1 MILEELSLK
10 GKTALVSGASSG
22 LGKGIALA
30 LAEAGADVVAAA
42 RNAERLEEVAKEIR
56 GLGRQAWAVQ
66 LDVSRS
72 SAFSAQV
79 ATIIEQCGQID
90 ILVNAAGM
98 NIRKPILE
106 VTEADWDYL
115 MSVQLKGVFFLSQAV
130 APYMIK
136 QGRGKIINIASLSSV
151 IGLANI
157 SIYCAAKG
165 GIAQL
170 TKAMAVEWAKHGINV
185 NAIGPGYYETPMTR
199 PVFEDP
205 ERVNWMLSRIPLGR
219 TGVPKDLAGAA
230 VYLASDA
237 SNYVTGQI
245 LYVDGGWLAS

>member
-205 ERVNWMLSRIPLGR
+205 ERVNWMLSRIPFGR

>member
-1 MILEELSLK
+1 MILDELSLK
-10 GKTALVSGASSG
+10 GKVALVSGASSG
-22 LGKGIALA
+22 LGKGIAVA

-42 RNAERLEEVAKEIR
+42 RNAERLKEVAGEIR
-56 GLGRQAWAVQ
+56 GLGRQAWAMQ
-66 LDVSRS
+66 LDVSQPS
-72 SAFSAQV
+72 TLAPQV
-79 ATIIEQCGQID
+79 AAIVEQCGHID

-170 TKAMAVEWAKHGINV
+170 TKAMAVEWAKYGINV

-199 PVFEDP
+199 PVFEDK
-205 ERVNWMLSRIPLGR
+205 ERVAWMLSRIPLGR

-230 VYLASDA
+230 VFLASDA
-237 SNYVTGQI
+237 SNYVTGHI

>member
-1 MILEELSLK
+1 VI
-10 GKTALVSGASSG
+10 
-22 LGKGIALA
+22 
-30 LAEAGADVVAAA
+30 AAA
-42 RNAERLEEVAKEIR
+42 RNAERLEEVTKEIR

-72 SAFSAQV
+72 STFSAQV